1 MLHKIKWDSTNEVS
15 SRIETARGH
24 RGARVPKDATLHGAW
39 LKPAGADCAALFPGL
54 GNDWAAPLSIEH
66 KNDIVQENED
76 SRGGADP

>member
-1 MLHKIKWDSTNEVS
+1 MRFPLELKLRGDTVEPGFPKML
-15 SRIETARGH
+15 
-24 RGARVPKDATLHGAW
+24 DATLHGAW
-39 LKPAGADCAALFPGL
+39 LKPAGADCAALLPGL